1 MDQCSQFR
9 YGVVFGIVW
18 ESLCAQTIYSRV
30 ARICKSDRGG
40 NRILDGVWTSFFKAR
55 LNCSV
60 PGEFPFYFDEIRKS
74 LACIVLI
81 VLFLLCLKF

>member
-1 MDQCSQFR
+1 M
-9 YGVVFGIVW
+9 
-18 ESLCAQTIYSRV
+18 YSRV
-30 ARICKSDRGG
+30 ARVCKNDRGG

-74 LACIVLI
+74 LACIVRIVFEVQGHSNVTVILTLVALLI
-81 VLFLLCLKF
+81 RIV